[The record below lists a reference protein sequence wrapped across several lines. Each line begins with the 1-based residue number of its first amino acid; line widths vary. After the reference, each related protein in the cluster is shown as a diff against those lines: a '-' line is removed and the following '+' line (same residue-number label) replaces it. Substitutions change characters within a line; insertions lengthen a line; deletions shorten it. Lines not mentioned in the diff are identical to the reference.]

1 MRRVVKQK
9 YHIKSLLDLAEA
21 RALMTA
27 LRALSIV
34 SILTRPLP
42 PRADKAHPRGL
53 VTGFFRRLSDSSS
66 VAAEYEKAG
75 DELYTA
81 LVKRAGEK
89 RKERDAELLAAE
101 QGGGEAPVVLPR
113 EERLGPGGLDPVEV
127 FASLPEPLQ
136 KAYEARDTEAL
147 RLFIDG
153 CELQEAKRLM
163 RLMVDSGLWVA
174 TPGEEGSLLKDD

>member
-21 RALMTA
+21 RASMNDCP
-27 LRALSIV
+27 LSIV

-89 RKERDAELLAAE
+89 RKEREVEQLAAE
-101 QGGGEAPVVLPR
+101 QGGGEAVVLPR

-136 KAYEARDTEAL
+136 TAYEARDTEAL

-174 TPGEEGSLLKDD
+174 TPGEEGTLLKDD

>member
-1 MRRVVKQK
+1 M
-9 YHIKSLLDLAEA
+9 
-21 RALMTA
+21 
-27 LRALSIV
+27 LRLSPHA
-34 SILTRPLP
+34 SILTCP
-42 PRADKAHPRGL
+42 PPPPADKAHPRGL
-53 VTGFFRRLSDSSS
+53 VTGFFRRLADSPS

-75 DELYTA
+75 DDLYTA

-89 RKERDAELLAAE
+89 RKERDAERLAAE
-101 QGGGEAPVVLPR
+101 QGGGSGSEAPVVLGR

-136 KAYEARDTEAL
+136 TAYESRDVEAL
-147 RLFIDG
+147 RQFIDG

-174 TPGEEGSLLKDD
+174 TPGEEGSLLRDD